1 MNLKSYTRG
10 IGAGLI
16 VAALVLGVGNK
27 TEKMTDAQIKARA
40 LELGMIEA
48 QTLTQITGDSQ
59 KTDEESIEKADSAS
73 EKGIDEKE
81 EAAPEFK
88 EPDAV
93 TVDPILTEE
102 SSSET
107 SEADSDDEQ
116 DNDDSSDETSTD
128 GSSENEPVIEEADDN
143 GDSEE
148 PPVINETPEGTVEIQ
163 IIRGDSS
170 VTVSRKM
177 YEAGLVESAVEFDK
191 FLCQNGYDR
200 YISVGTYTISFGA
213 SFEEMAKVI
222 TGK

>member
-59 KTDEESIEKADSAS
+59 KTDEESIEKADSSS

-128 GSSENEPVIEEADDN
+128 ESSENEPVIEEADDN